1 MGKSLGIYKF
11 FAVIN
16 MDNPLVLEIL
26 QDIQN
31 EKIKSKEEIQ
41 QELKLKLYQVYK
53 PFLNFNSNRD
63 NFSTTYD
70 KLQGYQFIEGKEAV
84 EGDYV
89 RYLNP
94 KYFYDIQL
102 MKGGF
107 VSAINTKK
115 KQITLVNGN
124 KVIKI
129 KYVDLCL
136 FRKLDEGDLIKQQ
149 ILASLEM

>member
-1 MGKSLGIYKF
+1 
-11 FAVIN
+11 

-26 QDIQN
+26 QDIQTD
-31 EKIKSKEEIQ
+31 KIKTKEEIQ

-53 PFLNFNSNRD
+53 PFLNFNSNQD
-63 NFSTTYD
+63 NFSITYE
-70 KLQGYQFIEGKEAV
+70 KLQGYQFIEAKNLT

-107 VSAINTKK
+107 VSAHNSKK
-115 KQITLVNGN
+115 KQLTLVNGN

-129 KYVDLCL
+129 FYTGLCL
-136 FRKLDEGDLIKQQ
+136 FRKLDEGDIIKQK
-149 ILASLEM
+149 ILASLNM